1 MAELHGDDFEG
12 FAEGSDEGGLFAVD
26 AAGDFVW
33 GRGCFWGK
41 KFLS

>member
-33 GRGCFWGK
+33 GGVIFGAK